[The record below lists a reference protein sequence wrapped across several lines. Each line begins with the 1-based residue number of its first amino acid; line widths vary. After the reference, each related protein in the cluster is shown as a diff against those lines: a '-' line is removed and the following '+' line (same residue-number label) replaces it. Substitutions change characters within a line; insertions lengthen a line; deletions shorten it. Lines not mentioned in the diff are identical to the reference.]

1 MVFLTV
7 TACTVVPNIAI
18 NTTAVQADPLT
29 RAHAIQG
36 KDRTEWIQ
44 MEQREIESLK
54 ENDVFTECD
63 LPPGR
68 NPVKTKWIYK

>member
-18 NTTAVQADPLT
+18 HTTAVQPDPLT
-29 RAHAIQG
+29 RAYAIQG

-44 MEQREIESLK
+44 MEQREIDSLK
-54 ENDVFTECD
+54 ENNVFTE
-63 LPPGR
+63 
-68 NPVKTKWIYK
+68 